1 MKKIQFILMASFVLG
16 TCQLAVLSGAAD
28 EPDVKESTIEL
39 SNNFVENSQVDNV
52 QISSE
57 TTSEQVVEKAESN
70 SETKENSLLPS
81 SQTGVAETE
90 VRSEEVSVET
100 YEKNIENLK
109 PVSYSDVTNMLTE
122 DGGDHILY
130 VGRPTC
136 YYCRQNSPVLKDFN
150 TLIDGQLLYYNTDS
164 DQLDRESRKILFDK
178 LGIPGTPSVIRLKN
192 GQLVS
197 GYLGSAPDAQAIY
210 QAVFKEETEKT
221 ETPEGTEVV
230 EKAENPLPESP
241 SEDTI
246 KYGGE
251 NTVNHTDQSVNSLM
265 SQIKQVFR
273 NLTDLLISLLG
284 KFFLQT
290 IF

>member
-1 MKKIQFILMASFVLG
+1 M
-16 TCQLAVLSGAAD
+16 
-28 EPDVKESTIEL
+28 
-39 SNNFVENSQVDNV
+39 
-52 QISSE
+52 
-57 TTSEQVVEKAESN
+57 
-70 SETKENSLLPS
+70 
-81 SQTGVAETE
+81 
-90 VRSEEVSVET
+90 RSEEVSVET
-100 YEKNIENLK
+100 YEKNLENLK
-109 PVSYSDVTNMLTE
+109 QVSYSDVTNMLTE

-230 EKAENPLPESP
+230 EKVENPLPESP

-246 KYGGE
+246 KDSDKD
-251 NTVNHTDQSVNSLM
+251 VINHTEGSVTSLM

-284 KFFLQT
+284 KF
-290 IF
+290 I

>member
-28 EPDVKESTIEL
+28 ELDVKESTIEL

-52 QISSE
+52 QISSK

-90 VRSEEVSVET
+90 VGSEEVSVEA
-100 YEKNIENLK
+100 YEKNLENLK
-109 PVSYSDVTNMLTE
+109 QVSYSDVTNKLTE

-265 SQIKQVFR
+265 SQINQVFR

-284 KFFLQT
+284 KF
-290 IF
+290 I

>member
-28 EPDVKESTIEL
+28 ELDVKESTVEL
-39 SNNFVENSQVDNV
+39 SNNSVENGEVENV
-52 QISSE
+52 EVSSE
-57 TTSEQVVEKAESN
+57 TASQQVAEKVESI
-70 SETKENSLLPS
+70 SETKENSLPQSL
-81 SQTGVAETE
+81 QTGVVETE
-90 VRSEEVSVET
+90 VRSEEISVET
-100 YEKNIENLK
+100 YEKNLENLK

-197 GYLGSAPDAQAIY
+197 GYLGSAPDARAIY

-221 ETPEGTEVV
+221 EAPEGTEVV
-230 EKAENPLPESP
+230 EKVENPLPESP
-241 SEDTI
+241 SEDAI
-246 KYGGE
+246 KDSDKD
-251 NTVNHTDQSVNSLM
+251 VINHTEGSVTSLM

-284 KFFLQT
+284 KF
-290 IF
+290 I

>member
-28 EPDVKESTIEL
+28 ELDVKESTVEL
-39 SNNFVENSQVDNV
+39 SNNSVENGEVENV
-52 QISSE
+52 EVSSE
-57 TTSEQVVEKAESN
+57 TASQQVAEKVESI
-70 SETKENSLLPS
+70 SETKENSLPQSL
-81 SQTGVAETE
+81 QTGVVETE
-90 VRSEEVSVET
+90 VRSEEISVET
-100 YEKNIENLK
+100 YEKNLENLK

-197 GYLGSAPDAQAIY
+197 GYLGSAPDARAIY

-221 ETPEGTEVV
+221 ETREGTEVV

-284 KFFLQT
+284 KFF
-290 IF
+290 

>member
-28 EPDVKESTIEL
+28 ELDVKESTVEL
-39 SNNFVENSQVDNV
+39 SNNSVENGEVENV
-52 QISSE
+52 EVSSE
-57 TTSEQVVEKAESN
+57 TASQQVAEKVESI
-70 SETKENSLLPS
+70 SETKENSLPQSL
-81 SQTGVAETE
+81 QTGVVETE
-90 VRSEEVSVET
+90 VRSEEISVET
-100 YEKNIENLK
+100 YEKNLENLK

-197 GYLGSAPDAQAIY
+197 GYLGSAPDARAIY

-221 ETPEGTEVV
+221 EAPEGTEVV
-230 EKAENPLPESP
+230 EKVENPLPESP

-251 NTVNHTDQSVNSLM
+251 NTVNPTDLSVTSLM
-265 SQIKQVFR
+265 SQIMQVFR

-284 KFFLQT
+284 KF
-290 IF
+290 I

>member
-52 QISSE
+52 QNSSE
-57 TTSEQVVEKAESN
+57 TASEQVVEKAESN

-100 YEKNIENLK
+100 YEKNLENLK

-221 ETPEGTEVV
+221 ETREGTEVV

-284 KFFLQT
+284 KFF
-290 IF
+290 

>member
-136 YYCRQNSPVLKDFN
+136 YYCCQNSPVLKDFN

-284 KFFLQT
+284 KFF
-290 IF
+290 

>member
-100 YEKNIENLK
+100 YEKNLENLK

-197 GYLGSAPDAQAIY
+197 GYLGSAPYAQAIY

-284 KFFLQT
+284 KFF
-290 IF
+290 

>member
-221 ETPEGTEVV
+221 ETPEGTEIV

-284 KFFLQT
+284 KFF
-290 IF
+290 

>member
-28 EPDVKESTIEL
+28 ELDVKESTIEL

-52 QISSE
+52 QISSK

-90 VRSEEVSVET
+90 VRSEEVSVEA
-100 YEKNIENLK
+100 YEKNLENLK
-109 PVSYSDVTNMLTE
+109 QVSYSDVTNMLTE

-221 ETPEGTEVV
+221 ETPEGTEGTEVV

-265 SQIKQVFR
+265 SQINQVFR

-284 KFFLQT
+284 KF
-290 IF
+290 I

>member
-100 YEKNIENLK
+100 YEKNLENLK

-178 LGIPGTPSVIRLKN
+178 VGIPGTPSVISLKN

-284 KFFLQT
+284 KFF
-290 IF
+290 

>member
-57 TTSEQVVEKAESN
+57 TTSEQVVEKTESN

-221 ETPEGTEVV
+221 ETREGTEVV

-284 KFFLQT
+284 KFF
-290 IF
+290 

>member
-100 YEKNIENLK
+100 YEKNLENLK

-130 VGRPTC
+130 VDRPTC

-221 ETPEGTEVV
+221 ETREGTEVV

-284 KFFLQT
+284 KFF
-290 IF
+290 

>member
-265 SQIKQVFR
+265 SQIKQVFK

-284 KFFLQT
+284 KFF
-290 IF
+290 

>member
-28 EPDVKESTIEL
+28 VPDVKESTIEL

-70 SETKENSLLPS
+70 SETKENYLPS

-122 DGGDHILY
+122 DVGDHILY

-251 NTVNHTDQSVNSLM
+251 NTVNPTDLSVTSLM

-284 KFFLQT
+284 KF
-290 IF
+290 I

>member
-28 EPDVKESTIEL
+28 ELDVKESTIEL
-39 SNNFVENSQVDNV
+39 SNNFVENSQIDNV

-100 YEKNIENLK
+100 YEKNLENLK

-197 GYLGSAPDAQAIY
+197 GYLGSAPDARDIY

-273 NLTDLLISLLG
+273 NLTNLLISLLG
-284 KFFLQT
+284 KF
-290 IF
+290 I

>member
-100 YEKNIENLK
+100 YEKNLENLK

-197 GYLGSAPDAQAIY
+197 GYLGSAPDARAIY

-221 ETPEGTEVV
+221 EAPEGTEVV
-230 EKAENPLPESP
+230 EKVENPLPESP

-246 KYGGE
+246 KDSDKD
-251 NTVNHTDQSVNSLM
+251 VINHTEGSVTSLM

-284 KFFLQT
+284 KF
-290 IF
+290 I

>member
-52 QISSE
+52 QNSSE
-57 TTSEQVVEKAESN
+57 TASEQVVEKAESN
-70 SETKENSLLPS
+70 SEAKENYLLPS

-100 YEKNIENLK
+100 YEKNLENLK

-197 GYLGSAPDAQAIY
+197 GYLGSAPDARDVY

-221 ETPEGTEVV
+221 EVPEGTEVV
-230 EKAENPLPESP
+230 EKVENPLPESP

-246 KYGGE
+246 KDSDKD
-251 NTVNHTDQSVNSLM
+251 VINHTEGSVTSLM
-265 SQIKQVFR
+265 YQIKQVFR

-284 KFFLQT
+284 KF
-290 IF
+290 I

>member
-16 TCQLAVLSGAAD
+16 TCQLAVHRGAAD
-28 EPDVKESTIEL
+28 ELDGKESTVEL
-39 SNNFVENSQVDNV
+39 ANKSVENGEVENV
-52 QISSE
+52 EVSSE
-57 TTSEQVVEKAESN
+57 TASQQVAEKVESI
-70 SETKENSLLPS
+70 SETKENSLPQSL
-81 SQTGVAETE
+81 QTGVVETE
-90 VRSEEVSVET
+90 VRSEEISVET
-100 YEKNIENLK
+100 YEKNLENLK

-197 GYLGSAPDAQAIY
+197 GYLGSAPDARAIY

-221 ETPEGTEVV
+221 EAPEGTEVV
-230 EKAENPLPESP
+230 EKVENPLPESP

-251 NTVNHTDQSVNSLM
+251 NTVNPTDLSVTSLM

-284 KFFLQT
+284 KF
-290 IF
+290 I

>member
-52 QISSE
+52 RISSE

-100 YEKNIENLK
+100 YEKNLENLK

-284 KFFLQT
+284 KFF
-290 IF
+290 

>member
-81 SQTGVAETE
+81 SQIGVAETE

-100 YEKNIENLK
+100 YEKNLENLK

-221 ETPEGTEVV
+221 ETREGTEVV

-284 KFFLQT
+284 KF
-290 IF
+290 I

>member
-28 EPDVKESTIEL
+28 ELDVKESTVEL
-39 SNNFVENSQVDNV
+39 SNNFVENGEVENV
-52 QISSE
+52 QKFLPKQLL
-57 TTSEQVVEKAESN
+57 EQVVEKAESN
-70 SETKENSLLPS
+70 SETKENSLPPS

-100 YEKNIENLK
+100 YEKNLENLK
-109 PVSYSDVTNMLTE
+109 QVSYSDVTNMLTE

-197 GYLGSAPDAQAIY
+197 GYLGSAPDARAIY

-230 EKAENPLPESP
+230 EKVENPLPESP

-246 KYGGE
+246 KDSGKD
-251 NTVNHTDQSVNSLM
+251 VINHTDGSVTSLM

-284 KFFLQT
+284 KF
-290 IF
+290 I

>member
-28 EPDVKESTIEL
+28 ELDVKESTVEL
-39 SNNFVENSQVDNV
+39 SNNSVENGEVENVDRFLLK
-52 QISSE
+52 QLL
-57 TTSEQVVEKAESN
+57 EQVAEKVESI
-70 SETKENSLLPS
+70 SETKENSLPQSL
-81 SQTGVAETE
+81 QTGVVETE
-90 VRSEEVSVET
+90 VRSEEISVET
-100 YEKNIENLK
+100 YEKNLENLK

-284 KFFLQT
+284 KFF
-290 IF
+290 

>member
-100 YEKNIENLK
+100 YEKNLENLK
-109 PVSYSDVTNMLTE
+109 PVSYSDVKNMLTE

-284 KFFLQT
+284 KFF
-290 IF
+290 

>member
-28 EPDVKESTIEL
+28 ELDVKESTIEL

-100 YEKNIENLK
+100 YEKNLENLK

-221 ETPEGTEVV
+221 ETPEGTEGTEVV

-284 KFFLQT
+284 KF
-290 IF
+290 I

>member
-221 ETPEGTEVV
+221 ETREGTEVV

-284 KFFLQT
+284 KF
-290 IF
+290 I

>member
-52 QISSE
+52 QNSSE
-57 TTSEQVVEKAESN
+57 TASEQVVEKAESN

-284 KFFLQT
+284 KF
-290 IF
+290 I

>member
-70 SETKENSLLPS
+70 SETKENSLPQSL
-81 SQTGVAETE
+81 QTGVVETE
-90 VRSEEVSVET
+90 VRSEEISVET
-100 YEKNIENLK
+100 YEKNLENLK

-197 GYLGSAPDAQAIY
+197 GYLGSAPDARAIY

-221 ETPEGTEVV
+221 EAPEGTEVV
-230 EKAENPLPESP
+230 EKVENPLPESP

-251 NTVNHTDQSVNSLM
+251 NTVNPTDLSVTSLM

-284 KFFLQT
+284 KF
-290 IF
+290 I

>member
-1 MKKIQFILMASFVLG
+1 MKKIEFILMASFVLG

-100 YEKNIENLK
+100 YEKNLENLK

-197 GYLGSAPDAQAIY
+197 GYLGSAPDARAIY

-221 ETPEGTEVV
+221 EAPEGTEVV
-230 EKAENPLPESP
+230 EKVENPLPESP

-246 KYGGE
+246 KDSDKD
-251 NTVNHTDQSVNSLM
+251 VINHTEGSVTSLM

-273 NLTDLLISLLG
+273 NLTDLLISFLG
-284 KFFLQT
+284 KF
-290 IF
+290 I

>member
-28 EPDVKESTIEL
+28 ELDVKESTIEL

-52 QISSE
+52 QNSSE
-57 TTSEQVVEKAESN
+57 TASEQVVEKAESN
-70 SETKENSLLPS
+70 SEAKENYLLPS

-100 YEKNIENLK
+100 YEKNLE
-109 PVSYSDVTNMLTE
+109 NMLTE

-246 KYGGE
+246 KDGGE

-265 SQIKQVFR
+265 FQIKQVFR

-284 KFFLQT
+284 KF
-290 IF
+290 I

>member
-100 YEKNIENLK
+100 YEKNLENLK

-197 GYLGSAPDAQAIY
+197 GYLGSAPDARAIY

-221 ETPEGTEVV
+221 EAPEGTEVV
-230 EKAENPLPESP
+230 EKVENPLPESP

-284 KFFLQT
+284 KFF
-290 IF
+290 

>member
-28 EPDVKESTIEL
+28 ELDVKESTIEL

-52 QISSE
+52 QISSK

-90 VRSEEVSVET
+90 VGSEEVSVEA
-100 YEKNIENLK
+100 YEKNLENLK

-221 ETPEGTEVV
+221 EPPVGTEVV
-230 EKAENPLPESP
+230 DKAENPLPESP

-284 KFFLQT
+284 KFF
-290 IF
+290 

>member
-28 EPDVKESTIEL
+28 ELDVREVATEL
-39 SNNFVENSQVDNV
+39 ASDFVENGEVGSV
-52 QISSE
+52 QDSSE
-57 TTSEQVVEKAESN
+57 TASEQVVEKAESN
-70 SETKENSLLPS
+70 SETKENPLLPS

-100 YEKNIENLK
+100 YEKNLENLK
-109 PVSYSDVTNMLTE
+109 QVSYSDVTNMLTE

-197 GYLGSAPDAQAIY
+197 GYLGSAPDARDIY

-230 EKAENPLPESP
+230 ENVENPLPESP

-246 KYGGE
+246 KDSDKD
-251 NTVNHTDQSVNSLM
+251 VINHTEGSVTSLM

-273 NLTDLLISLLG
+273 NLTNLLISLLG
-284 KFFLQT
+284 KF
-290 IF
+290 I